1 MVCVKSVARRRFL
14 QKGLV
19 AVINNIY
26 YADIQCLRN
35 AEIKEQAIQLLCDER
50 IEKIKKCRKEEDKL
64 RGITAGL
71 LLEYGLRERG
81 LAQKKLHFITE
92 KNGKPKILENPDLH
106 FNLTHSG
113 EYAAAVFAD
122 TEVGIDIEH
131 FREND
136 GKTPERCF
144 SKEEQRF
151 LLAHKDASSFT
162 RIWTRKE
169 SYVKA
174 TGHGL
179 RMSFASFS
187 TVEEQVRQKQQSECY
202 YLQSCD
208 RIPGYWLSV
217 CTKGKKEDA
226 FMEKID
232 LAAFFAE

>member
-1 MVCVKSVARRRFL
+1 M
-14 QKGLV
+14 V
-19 AVINNIY
+19 AVINIY
-26 YADIQCLRN
+26 YADIQYLRN
-35 AEIKEQAIQLLCDER
+35 AEIKEQAIQHLCDER
-50 IEKIKKCRKEEDKL
+50 IEKINKYRKEEDKL

-71 LLEYGLRERG
+71 LLEYGLREQD
-81 LAQKKLHFITE
+81 LSQKKLHFITE
-92 KNGKPKILENPDLH
+92 KNGKPKILENPYLS

-131 FREND
+131 FRENAK
-136 GKTPERCF
+136 KTPERCF
-144 SKEEQRF
+144 SKEEQSF
-151 LLAHKDASSFT
+151 LLEHKDASSFT

-179 RMSFASFS
+179 QKSFASFS
-187 TVEEQVRQKQQSECY
+187 TVEEQVRQKQQLEGY
-202 YLQSCD
+202 YLQSYD

-232 LAAFFAE
+232 LAAFLLNRTEIF